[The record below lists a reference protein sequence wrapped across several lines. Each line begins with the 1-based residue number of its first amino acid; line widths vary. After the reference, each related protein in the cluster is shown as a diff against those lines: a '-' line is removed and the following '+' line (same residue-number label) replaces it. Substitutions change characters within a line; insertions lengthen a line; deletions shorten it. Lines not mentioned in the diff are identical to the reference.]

1 MAMSSSMSLRDGGLL
16 AASVSKDHTDEA
28 NEGILCILAFV
39 I

>member
-16 AASVSKDHTDEA
+16 TASVSESHTDEA
-28 NEGILCILAFV
+28 NEDILCIPAFV